1 MAAAAHGG
9 LSPTPAPR
17 LLALGDAAW
26 TVEFG
31 AVIEPAL
38 HARVL
43 ALEAAVRAACARAEA
58 PWTAVED
65 VVPTFRSLTVHH
77 DPLAEQG
84 PALGQALLALAQQ
97 VEAVPV
103 GGRRWVLP
111 ACFDPALA
119 PDLAALAAR
128 QGLPS
133 TAVIDALLQ
142 AELRVY
148 QIGFMPGFPY
158 MGGVPPVLQVP
169 RLPIP
174 RKAVPPGSIA
184 LAGAMCAV
192 YPWESPG
199 GWHLVGRTPVPLWDL
214 RRTPPALLASGDVV
228 CWRAIDRSEYERLY
242 QAAQRG
248 ALDVRGWC
256 EPPAAEAAV

>member
-9 LSPTPAPR
+9 LSPAPAPR

-43 ALEAAVRAACARAEA
+43 ALAAAVRAACVRAEA

-77 DPLAEQG
+77 DPLAGQG
-84 PALGQALLALAQQ
+84 LALGQALLALAQQ

-103 GGRRWVLP
+103 VGRRWVLP

-119 PDLAALAAR
+119 PDLGALAAR
-128 QGLPS
+128 QGLPPA
-133 TAVIDALLQ
+133 AVIDALLQ
-142 AELRVY
+142 TELRVY

-158 MGGVPPVLQVP
+158 MAGVPPALQVP

-199 GWHLVGRTPVPLWDL
+199 GWHLIGRTPALLWDL
-214 RRTPPALLASGDVV
+214 RRTPPALLASGDTVRWCAV
-228 CWRAIDRSEYERLY
+228 DRATYDRLLH
-242 QAAQRG
+242 AARSG
-248 ALDVRGWC
+248 ELDPAVWC
-256 EPPAAEAAV
+256 ETPGGYG